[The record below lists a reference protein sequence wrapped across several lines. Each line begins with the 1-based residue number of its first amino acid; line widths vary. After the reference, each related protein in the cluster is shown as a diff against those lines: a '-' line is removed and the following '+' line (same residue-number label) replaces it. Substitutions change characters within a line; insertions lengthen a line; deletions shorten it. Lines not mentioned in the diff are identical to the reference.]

1 MLKDCMATV
10 SPTPDSRN
18 EGRKR
23 VWQALPRITPS
34 LPQYRKRTSWS
45 LAARDSR
52 TTRRSSRART
62 RSAVVGSVGTVD
74 IGLLLRAP
82 ALVALAQDLLVELAD
97 ARLGDGVDD
106 LHGVGERPLRELR
119 PEKLE
124 DLGGIDGHA
133 GLGHDA
139 GERPFD
145 PPRMRNGDDRGL
157 QHLGMRH
164 DHRLHVD
171 RRDPLA

>member
-23 VWQALPRITPS
+23 VWQALPRMTPS

-62 RSAVVGSVGTVD
+62 RSAVVGAGGAGG
-74 IGLLLRAP
+74 IGLLLGAP
-82 ALVALAQDLLVELAD
+82 GLVGSGEG
-97 ARLGDGVDD
+97 RGGEEGRSRGV
-106 LHGVGERPLRELR
+106 
-119 PEKLE
+119 
-124 DLGGIDGHA
+124 A
-133 GLGHDA
+133 
-139 GERPFD
+139 
-145 PPRMRNGDDRGL
+145 
-157 QHLGMRH
+157 
-164 DHRLHVD
+164 
-171 RRDPLA
+171 DPLKK

>member
-23 VWQALPRITPS
+23 VWQALPRMTPS
-34 LPQYRKRTSWS
+34 FPQYRKRTSWS

-62 RSAVVGSVGTVD
+62 RSAAVGSVGRVD
-74 IGLLLRAP
+74 IGLLLGAP
-82 ALVALAQDLLVELAD
+82 VLVALAQDLLVELAD

-106 LHGVGERPLRELR
+106 LHGVGERPLREIR

-124 DLGGIDGHA
+124 DLGGIDDHA
-133 GLGHDA
+133 RLWH
-139 GERPFD
+139 D
-145 PPRMRNGDDRGL
+145 PPEPPLHPPRGPHADDRGL
-157 QHLGMRH
+157 PPLWLPPA
-164 DHRLHVD
+164 HRLH
-171 RRDPLA
+171 